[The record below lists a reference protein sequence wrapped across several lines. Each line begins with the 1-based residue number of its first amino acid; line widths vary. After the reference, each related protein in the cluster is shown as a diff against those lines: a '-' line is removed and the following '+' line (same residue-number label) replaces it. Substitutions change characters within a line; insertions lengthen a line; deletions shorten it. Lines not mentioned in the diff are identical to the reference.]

1 MRMKWHFNPPIDFW
15 MISLWCSVIFTD
27 FHWLSLIKQWFS
39 MIHFRTGSDET
50 LFHEG
55 FIRRIRLSS
64 SRQKCFV
71 EEVVKDASAQLV
83 FSILIWRYVS
93 SKVHSIMKP
102 VLVMNWEKL
111 RKRWAHV
118 EKVPLKP
125 LRWAGN
131 ILIGIDYATLITP
144 S

>member
-1 MRMKWHFNPPIDFW
+1 MLRLDAFNADGEAVTLNVL
-15 MISLWCSVIFTD
+15 MGD
-27 FHWLSLIKQWFS
+27 
-39 MIHFRTGSDET
+39 GSDET

-125 LRWAGN
+125 LR
-131 ILIGIDYATLITP
+131 
-144 S
+144 